1 MGGLGYDPRTMTRG
15 MFNFCCVPLHR
26 DLIAL
31 AIDSL
36 AHESSHICGGGSRWG
51 VVPGPT
57 YRFKGHVGAATLL
70 LRTVTHRMG
79 LYRYQGSI
87 GGNLAATFT
96 KGKPSLK
103 KEKAKPGCQPACTS
117 VPFVGSCMRLC
128 VWLLFIGAWRPHR
141 RPIAFSEGTCAC

>member
-1 MGGLGYDPRTMTRG
+1 
-15 MFNFCCVPLHR
+15 MFRCTEI
-26 DLIAL
+26 LIAF
-31 AIDSL
+31 AIESL

-51 VVPGPT
+51 VVPGLT

-103 KEKAKPGCQPACTS
+103 KEKAKPRLSTGLHECTFRGVVHAVVCGYCSSAC
-117 VPFVGSCMRLC
+117 G
-128 VWLLFIGAWRPHR
+128 G
-141 RPIAFSEGTCAC
+141 PIYIP